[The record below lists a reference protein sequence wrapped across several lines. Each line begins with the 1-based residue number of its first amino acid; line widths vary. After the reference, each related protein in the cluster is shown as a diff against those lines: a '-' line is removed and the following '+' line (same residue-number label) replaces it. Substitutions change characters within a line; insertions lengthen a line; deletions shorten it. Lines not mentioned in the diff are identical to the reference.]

1 MGNNDP
7 YEILGISRNAS
18 QDDIRKAY
26 RELVKKYH
34 PDKYQGNPLADLAE
48 EKLQEVNWAYDTL
61 TKNNGAAAS
70 SQSYGGYSYG
80 NAGTYG
86 NAGYGG
92 GSYGGYGSSGSGAS
106 YGANGQSYSGS
117 SPIYN
122 QVRVYIN
129 NNNITAAEQ
138 MLEQN
143 RAEDAEWHF
152 LYGVVSF
159 RRGRIAE
166 GLQDVQTA
174 VQLDPSN
181 AEYQNA
187 YSQMNSLGSFYQ
199 GASTSQGYGANPF
212 CWTLPLCL
220 CC

>member
-1 MGNNDP
+1 MGNRDP
-7 YEILGISRNAS
+7 YEILGIPRNAS

-61 TKNNGAAAS
+61 TKNGGASAQ

-80 NAGTYG
+80 ASGSSYS
-86 NAGYGG
+86 GG
-92 GSYGGYGSSGSGAS
+92 AYSYGSSSAESQYGS
-106 YGANGQSYSGS
+106 YTGS

-122 QVRVYIN
+122 QIRAYIN
-129 NNNITAAEQ
+129 SNNISAAEQ
-138 MLEQN
+138 LLLQN

-159 RRGRIAE
+159 KLGRIAE

-174 VQLDPSN
+174 VQMDPSN
-181 AEYQNA
+181 VEYQNA
-187 YSQMNSLGSFYQ
+187 YSQMNSVGSMYQ
-199 GASTSQGYGANPF
+199 GMSADQGYGMNPL
-212 CWTLPLCL
+212 CWTLPLCF